1 MIIALL
7 VVALA
12 AVGQGDSG
20 SANRLAIIRSAPATD
35 LLDQN
40 DKPWRLEDHK
50 GKVLLVSFIFTTCNG
65 SCPATTHRM
74 AQVQQELS
82 RRGLLKNDQVR
93 LVSISLD
100 PKRDTSE
107 VLRGYMR
114 LYDVDPSSWS
124 FLTGTPDKVAKVIS
138 AWGMWVR
145 PAANAQLDHPSRIF
159 LVDTQ
164 GRIREIYNLEFLRA
178 EWVVEDMEL
187 LLRENR

>member
-74 AQVQQELS
+74 AQVQQELG

-100 PKRDTSE
+100 PIRDTPE

-114 LYDVDPSSWS
+114 LYDVDATNWS
-124 FLTGTPDKVAKVIS
+124 FLTGPAEKVRKVIT
-138 AWGMWVR
+138 AWGMWVQQ
-145 PAANAQLDHPSRIF
+145 AANAQLDHPSRIF

-178 EWVVEDMEL
+178 PWVIEDVEL
-187 LLRENR
+187 LLRENW